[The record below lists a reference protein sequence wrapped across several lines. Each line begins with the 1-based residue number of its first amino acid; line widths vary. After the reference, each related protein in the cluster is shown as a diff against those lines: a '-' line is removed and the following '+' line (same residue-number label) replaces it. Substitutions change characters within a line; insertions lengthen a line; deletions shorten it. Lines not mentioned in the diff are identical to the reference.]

1 MTKPWFIDTTPTG
14 VLKAKVPYGQEFLPF
29 QPTPAGETANIEELY
44 DFDWAKFRRNQKAQK
59 KWDFEKKKRQEK
71 ERTKIMSSK
80 SKKVKYYLE
89 D

>member
-1 MTKPWFIDTTPTG
+1 MAEPWYIDTTPEG
-14 VLKAKVPYGQEFLPF
+14 ALKANVPYGDEFLPF